1 VLITGRRERF
11 IRGRL
16 KGLNSVAI
24 KFIVKVVYI
33 TIRFVKILIG
43 VSVIVSIR
51 R

>member
-1 VLITGRRERF
+1 MSITGRRERF
-11 IRGRL
+11 VRGRL

-24 KFIVKVVYI
+24 KFIIKVVYI
-33 TIRFVKILIG
+33 AIRFVKIPIR

>member
-1 VLITGRRERF
+1 MSIMGRRERF

-33 TIRFVKILIG
+33 TVGFVKIPIR
-43 VSVIVSIR
+43 VSVIVSIGR
-51 R
+51 